1 MVKSCLTQLPLEQ
14 LILLIQQRKVSCRE
28 ILQAYLEKAQSFNDH
43 LGAFLQMGDSEKL
56 LALADESD
64 QRWQNKQ
71 QKSALD
77 GIPVAVKDNIH
88 VHGFNTT
95 CASRILHNY
104 FPAYE
109 ATCIKN
115 LRRAGAIIIGKTN
128 LDEFAMGSTTE
139 NSAVQQTSNP
149 WDTNKVAGGSSGG
162 SAVAVS
168 AGMSALALGSDT
180 GGSVRQPASFC
191 GVVGIKPTYGYVS
204 RYGLVAYASSLDQVG
219 PMARDVYGATQ
230 LLNTIAGFDNKD
242 STSIRSNPVVI
253 EELQQSI
260 AGKKIA
266 VLGGISSYVDPQVA
280 KCFTQAVGVLQ
291 NLGAEVIEVEFAFFD
306 YVVAAYYLIA
316 TAEASSN
323 LARYDGVKYGQ
334 REERKTYQEML
345 TATRSQGFGKEVKK
359 RILLGNF
366 VLSSGYYDAYY
377 LKAQKM
383 RRRIC
388 RLLEKIFH
396 SYNAII
402 TPTTPNIAFNKGE
415 SEQDFMK
422 VYVADVTTV
431 IANLAGV
438 PAVSV
443 PCGTVDSLPVG
454 LQIIGGSLQE
464 QQILHIAYQFE
475 KAQRQTFIP
484 PLENVDTQQQTTV
497 QKNVS
502 VENKLHQSFN
512 EQLQQVSASYKA
524 QTPHTRIYNNDLA
537 NHVGKQVTV
546 CGWIHKINK
555 LGGVEFLIIRDATG
569 LAQVVV
575 ENSNEKYELETVV
588 RVTGTVA
595 QEQRSAYGEIEIAN
609 PDIAVVGN
617 SYAPPPLSM
626 SANPEGFNLPTVLDH
641 RPVSL
646 RNPQILSTFKI
657 QSLIVRFYSEYLRR
671 QNFFEIKTP
680 KIISTGTEGGSNIFP
695 LDYFGRKVYL
705 AQSPQFYKQ
714 TMVGSGLERVFEVG
728 PVFRAERHSTTR
740 HLNEYTSLDFE
751 MGFIDNE
758 QNVIDM
764 QENLLR
770 YIFQNLQQTCGDYVT
785 DRSLDLTIPESIPRI
800 HFLQA
805 LEIIKKHGGK
815 AVQEDDDISLI
826 GERVLHKYC
835 MQEYNSHFVYVIGY
849 PQQKR
854 PVYTMPDERLPGYTR
869 SFDLLYKG
877 IEITT
882 GGQRIH
888 DYEMLCENIR
898 KSGGSLEEVQDY
910 LSIFKHGMPPHG
922 GLGMGLERLT
932 MKIMGHENVRHA
944 SLFPRDIHRVSP

>member
-1 MVKSCLTQLPLEQ
+1 MVQSCLTQLPLQQ
-14 LILLIQQRKVSCRE
+14 LTKLLQQREISCRE
-28 ILQAYLEKAQSFNDH
+28 ILQAYLDKIHTFNNH
-43 LGAFLQMGDSEKL
+43 LGAFLQVADREKL
-56 LALADESD
+56 LSLADESD
-64 QRWQNKQ
+64 ARWQKKQ
-71 QKSALD
+71 NKSALD
-77 GIPVAVKDNIH
+77 GIPIAIKDNIH
-88 VHGFNTT
+88 VHGLKTT
-95 CASRILHNY
+95 CASRLLHNY
-104 FPAYE
+104 SPPYE
-109 ATCIKN
+109 ATCVEK
-115 LRRAGAIIIGKTN
+115 LREAGAIFIGKTN

-139 NSAVQQTSNP
+139 NSATQQTHNP
-149 WDTNKVAGGSSGG
+149 WDINKVAGGSSGG

-168 AGMSALALGSDT
+168 AGMSPLALGSDT

-191 GVVGIKPTYGYVS
+191 GIVGLKPTYGYVS

-230 LLNTIAGFDNKD
+230 LLNAIGGFDERD
-242 STSIRSNPVVI
+242 STSIRSAPVAL
-253 EELQQSI
+253 EALQRNI

-266 VLGGISSYVDPQVA
+266 ILGEISNYINPHVA
-280 KCFTQAVGVLQ
+280 KVFEQSIESLRS
-291 NLGAEVIEVEFAFFD
+291 LGAEVTEVEFPFFD

-388 RLLEKIFH
+388 HLLNNILH
-396 SYNAII
+396 SYDAIV
-402 TPTTPNIAFNKGE
+402 TPTTPNTAFTKGE

-431 IANLAGV
+431 IANLTGL
-438 PAVSV
+438 PAVSI
-443 PCGTVDSLPVG
+443 PCGMVENLPVG
-454 LQIIGGSLQE
+454 LQIIGGALQE
-464 QQILHIAYQFE
+464 QQILNIAYQFE
-475 KAQRQTFIP
+475 KTQQKQFIP
-484 PLENVDTQQQTTV
+484 KLENIDTQQQIV
-497 QKNVS
+497 HKNIATQ
-502 VENKLHQSFN
+502 NKAHQSFS
-512 EQLQQVSASYKA
+512 EQLQQVRASYKA
-524 QTPHTRIYNNDLA
+524 QPQHSRIYNNDLA
-537 NHVGKQVTV
+537 NHVAKEVTI
-546 CGWIHKINK
+546 CGWVHKINK
-555 LGGVEFLIIRDATG
+555 LGGVEFMIIRDATG
-569 LAQVVV
+569 FAQVVV
-575 ENSNEKYELETVV
+575 ENSSEKYELETVV
-588 RVTGTVA
+588 RVTGIVA
-595 QEQRSAYGEIEIAN
+595 REKRSPYGEIEIAK
-609 PDIAVVGN
+609 PQIEVVGH
-617 SYAPPPLSM
+617 SYAAPPLSM
-626 SANPEGFNLPTVLDH
+626 STNPEGFNLPTVLDN

-657 QSLIVRFYSEYLRR
+657 QSLVVRFFSGYLRS

-751 MGFIDNE
+751 MGFIHNE
-758 QNVIDM
+758 QDVIDM
-764 QENLLR
+764 QEKLLR
-770 YIFQNLQQTCGDYVT
+770 HIFQNLQQTYADYVT
-785 DRSLDLTIPESIPRI
+785 DRTLDLAIPDTIPRI
-800 HFLQA
+800 HFLEA
-805 LEIIKKHGGK
+805 LEIIKSRGGK
-815 AVQEDDDISLI
+815 AVQQDDDISSI
-826 GERVLHKYC
+826 GEQVLHKYC
-835 MQEYNSHFVYVIGY
+835 LEEHNSHFVYVIGY

-898 KSGGSLEEVQDY
+898 KGGGSLEDVKDY

-932 MKIMGHENVRHA
+932 MKIMGHDNVRHA